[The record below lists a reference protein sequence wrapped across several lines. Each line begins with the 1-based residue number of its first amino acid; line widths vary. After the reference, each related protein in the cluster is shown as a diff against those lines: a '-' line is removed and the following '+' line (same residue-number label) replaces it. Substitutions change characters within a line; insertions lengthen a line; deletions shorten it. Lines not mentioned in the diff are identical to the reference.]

1 MSRRVVITGLGC
13 VTPLGRS
20 LSESWGNLLSSKN
33 GLTPITSLP
42 NYNEDYKPREKSI
55 PSTITV
61 GKIPENFQDENP
73 AINKLLFTSQDERR
87 TSSFIKLALRTTY
100 EALHNAGLLNP
111 NDITINT
118 SLCNLDHF
126 GCLIG
131 SGIGSIQDI
140 YQTSTIP

>member
-111 NDITINT
+111 KI
-118 SLCNLDHF
+118 
-126 GCLIG
+126 
-131 SGIGSIQDI
+131 
-140 YQTSTIP
+140 